1 MNARANVLHYGAPA
15 ARWVEA
21 LPIGNGRLGAMVFGG
36 ALREI
41 LSLNEDTLW
50 SGGPKDTTTPGAR
63 AALEPVRAAIRAG
76 RYAEADELAKKLQGP
91 FTQSYLPL
99 GDLAIELRAPLGEAT
114 DYSRELDLDSAVAT
128 TRFRLGKTV
137 VTREALASAPDS
149 VIAVDLRAD
158 GPDRLDFD
166 VRLSSLLSHRVD
178 ALPRGLLLRGH
189 APVHLEPNYRPIVP
203 EMVEKD
209 EAGSGLAFAASVLA
223 VPRDGSALVNE
234 GVLSVRGATGVT
246 LLFAARTSY
255 SGFQRPALTNEQVTA
270 RAIHDA
276 RRAVDKPYAE
286 LKRAHVADHQS
297 LFRRV
302 HIDLGR
308 TAAADL
314 PTDERVRRFT
324 AASDP
329 DLFSLLFQYGRYL
342 LIASS
347 RAGTEPSNLQ
357 GIWNHHLRPPW
368 SSNYT
373 ININTEMNYWPA
385 EVTNLAECHEPLLRF
400 VTELAESGKKT
411 AEVNYGCRGWV
422 AHHNSD
428 LWRQTG
434 QVGAY
439 GEGDPVWAC
448 WPMSAPWLCQ
458 HLYEHYRFGG
468 DRAYLERVYPV
479 MKSAAEFLADW
490 LIDDGGS
497 GLTTSPSTSPENKFK
512 APDGAERA
520 VSEGATMDRS
530 LVRDLFTNA
539 IEAAE
544 LLGNDREFVEE
555 LKQKL
560 ARVRSPAVGRLGQ
573 LMEWNGDWDD
583 PEDHHRHLSHL
594 FGLHPGRQITRR
606 ETPEL
611 FAAARRSLELRGDGG
626 TGWSMAWKINF
637 WARLGDGD
645 HALVM
650 LSNMLRLV
658 DDGGVVYE
666 GGGVYPNLFDAHPP
680 FQIDGNFGAT
690 AGLAEML
697 LQSHTGDI
705 ELLPALPKSFRHGSV
720 RGLRARGGFEIDIVW
735 NEGKLDRAAIR
746 STLGERCRLRTAR
759 DVDVSSSSGAVSV
772 DRPEVGVVEFS
783 TTVGESYEIVV
794 GRTAR

>member
-1 MNARANVLHYGAPA
+1 MNARTNVLSYGAPA

-36 ALREI
+36 AERET

-76 RYAEADELAKKLQGP
+76 HYAEADELAKKLQGP

-99 GDLAIELRAPLGEAT
+99 GDLTIELGRPLGEAS
-114 DYSRELDLDSAVAT
+114 DYSRELDLDTAVAT
-128 TRFRLGKTV
+128 TRFRLGKTL

-149 VIAVDLRAD
+149 VIALDLRAD
-158 GPDRLDFD
+158 GPDRLDLD
-166 VRLSSLLSHRVD
+166 VRLSSLLSHRID

-189 APVHLEPNYRPIVP
+189 APRHLEPNYRPVVP
-203 EMVEKD
+203 EMVDED

-223 VPRDGSALVNE
+223 VPRDGTALVKK
-234 GVLSVRGATGVT
+234 GVLSVRGVTGVT

-255 SGFQRPALTNEQVTA
+255 AGYEKPGLTSERVAA

-276 RRAVDKPYAE
+276 RRAVDKPYTE
-286 LKRAHVADHQS
+286 LRRAHVADHQS

-308 TAAADL
+308 TSSAEL

-324 AASDP
+324 PASDP
-329 DLFSLLFQYGRYL
+329 DLVSLLFQYGRYL

-347 RAGTEPSNLQ
+347 RPGTEPANLQ

-479 MKSAAEFLADW
+479 MQSASEFLMDW
-490 LIDDGGS
+490 LIDDGSG
-497 GLTTSPSTSPENKFK
+497 GLTTAPSTSPENKFK

-530 LVRDLFTNA
+530 LVRDLFANA

-544 LLGNDREFVEE
+544 LLGKDREFLGE
-555 LKQKL
+555 LSRAL
-560 ARVRSPAVGRLGQ
+560 ARVRPPAVGRLGQ
-573 LMEWNGDWDD
+573 IMEWSQDWDD
-583 PEDHHRHLSHL
+583 PEDKHRHVSHL
-594 FGLHPGRQITRR
+594 FGLHPGRQITKRD
-606 ETPEL
+606 TPEL

-645 HALVM
+645 RALVM

-658 DDGGVVYE
+658 DDGDVVYE

-705 ELLPALPKSFRHGSV
+705 ELLPALPKAFGRGGA
-720 RGLRARGGFEIDIVW
+720 RGLCARGGFEVDLRW
-735 NEGKLDRAAIR
+735 TDSKLESATIR
-746 STLGERCRLRTAR
+746 SKLGTRCRLRAAA
-759 DVDVSSSSGAVSV
+759 DLDVSSANGAVMV
-772 DRPEVGVVEFS
+772 ERPETGVVEFP
-783 TTVGESYEIVV
+783 TQAGEAYEVV
-794 GRTAR
+794 VPVV